1 MVIDDH
7 APRGAFVPVQ
17 IFASDIDDPALTTAR
32 HGLYVDGIVADV
44 SPIRL
49 REYFDHETGAYRVK
63 RAVREQI
70 TFSRHNVLRDP
81 PFSRLDLISCRN
93 LLIYLER
100 EVQAHVLEV
109 FHFVLNPGALLFLG
123 SAETAD

>member
-1 MVIDDH
+1 MSENIMHLVL
-7 APRGAFVPVQ
+7 ARPEGVEGAGGPG
-17 IFASDIDDPALTTAR
+17 TK
-32 HGLYVDGIVADV
+32 GL
-44 SPIRL
+44 SLFWMP
-49 REYFDHETGAYRVK
+49 EKHFDHETGAYRVK